1 MKLEK
6 IRTATPEEVLAIKE
20 TSDLTPM
27 SQVLAMGDSKA
38 VWRIANELD
47 PFHFGPATSNAQKYL
62 FLWGLQNLLRGSGAT
77 EVYFNVAVAN
87 EQFRQVVEHLGA
99 EPTSKEPELR
109 YKITL

>member
-1 MKLEK
+1 MKLDK
-6 IRTATPEEVLAIKE
+6 IRQATPEEVAAISAN
-20 TSDLTPM
+20 SDLTPM
-27 SQVLAMGDSKA
+27 SQVLAMGDSLA

-47 PFHFGPATSNAQKYL
+47 PIHFNSASNSQKYL

-99 EPTSKEPELR
+99 EPTSREPEIR